1 MILNKLYSQYKNE
14 IVAGLLW
21 GLIAGLLWGLIV
33 GLLWGLIAGLLWGLI
48 VGLLWGLIAGLLW
61 RLVFWL
67 VGGLVWGLVVILV
80 NFPEAFPFLIGLK
93 PILFLILGIIV
104 LVEIVFLLDK
114 SKPKKKEDRIT
125 FTIKRKLEAFF
136 EVLLGLSAIAQIY
149 ILGRE
154 IDFIKYFPV
163 VLKWIGYIG
172 IGIIVIALIVLI
184 FYIWIKLNSRKYEKG
199 K

>member
-1 MILNKLYSQYKNE
+1 M
-14 IVAGLLW
+14 
-21 GLIAGLLWGLIV
+21 
-33 GLLWGLIAGLLWGLI
+33 
-48 VGLLWGLIAGLLW
+48 
-61 RLVFWL
+61 
-67 VGGLVWGLVVILV
+67 
-80 NFPEAFPFLIGLK
+80 
-93 PILFLILGIIV
+93 
-104 LVEIVFLLDK
+104 LDK

-125 FTIKRKLEAFF
+125 FTIKRKLETFF